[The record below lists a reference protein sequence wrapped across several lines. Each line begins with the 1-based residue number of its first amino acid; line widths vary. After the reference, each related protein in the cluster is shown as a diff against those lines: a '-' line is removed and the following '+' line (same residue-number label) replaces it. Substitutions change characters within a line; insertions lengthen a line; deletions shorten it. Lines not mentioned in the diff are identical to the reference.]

1 MSSIDILEM
10 MSVDVQVMQGVWVL
24 SFNDLGVVKR
34 VTSTRVVEYDLIA
47 SVE

>member
-24 SFNDLGVVKR
+24 SFDDSGVVER
-34 VTSTRVVEYDLIA
+34 VTSTRVVEHDLIA